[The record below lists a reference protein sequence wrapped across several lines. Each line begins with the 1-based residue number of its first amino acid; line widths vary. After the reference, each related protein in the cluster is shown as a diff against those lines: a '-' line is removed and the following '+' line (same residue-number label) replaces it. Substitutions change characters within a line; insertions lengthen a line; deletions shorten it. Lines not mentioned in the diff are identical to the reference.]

1 MDIKRFN
8 IDPTEE
14 NILETLRDNKMGR
27 NDTLKNFLEL
37 LDKAS
42 DMSVFA
48 LNADWG
54 EGKTFFTL
62 QAKMILEYL
71 NPNCAQD
78 VELASQLQ
86 QLLSLPQTTMPKPLI
101 SKKLIPIYYNAW
113 LYDDHKD
120 PLLSFLYFLSITFQ
134 RKYTKVSESALKR
147 FSQIVNLVS
156 SWKLKFNYNSEEFV
170 EAFLG
175 KDAAKEIVLLEDVKL
190 LMDEAFCDILEDNE
204 GVVVFVD
211 ELDRCNPRYAVD
223 FLEMIKHFFCC
234 ANVQFVFSTNIK
246 QLSETVRNVY
256 GAGFDGTRY
265 LNKFFDLIVELPP
278 VELKRIVAQ
287 KAVLSSR
294 YHIGSFSRNVLKT
307 MNFSIREA
315 NDFWGRVNI
324 IATKCQSIISGN
336 WNPSVETFA
345 YTCYPIILLA
355 LSLADRSRYDAFI
368 NGFGEDIL
376 FDLVHPWN
384 QWKDVAQ
391 RTLYTGSLTSDMTTD
406 ELMAL
411 VKENYHLIWSANATD
426 DFSAEIRHS
435 ILEVASLIG

>member
-14 NILETLRDNKMGR
+14 NILETLRDNTMGR

-86 QLLSLPQTTMPKPLI
+86 QLLSLPQTAMPKPLI

-175 KDAAKEIVLLEDVKL
+175 KDAAKEIVLLEDIKL

-234 ANVQFVFSTNIK
+234 ANVQFVFSILNNCQK
-246 QLSETVRNVY
+246 LSEMYMVRV
-256 GAGFDGTRY
+256 
-265 LNKFFDLIVELPP
+265 
-278 VELKRIVAQ
+278 
-287 KAVLSSR
+287 
-294 YHIGSFSRNVLKT
+294 
-307 MNFSIREA
+307 
-315 NDFWGRVNI
+315 
-324 IATKCQSIISGN
+324 
-336 WNPSVETFA
+336 
-345 YTCYPIILLA
+345 
-355 LSLADRSRYDAFI
+355 
-368 NGFGEDIL
+368 
-376 FDLVHPWN
+376 
-384 QWKDVAQ
+384 
-391 RTLYTGSLTSDMTTD
+391 
-406 ELMAL
+406 LMA
-411 VKENYHLIWSANATD
+411 HAI
-426 DFSAEIRHS
+426 
-435 ILEVASLIG
+435 